1 MDAHGPETDCPNCE
15 RLEREVAELRAEVQ
29 RLKKLLEE
37 AQRAS
42 KRQAAPFRKEEPTEP
57 LKKAKRRAKKKPGR
71 KAGDEHG
78 EHRRREEPDAEPD
91 EVHRAALP
99 DCCPHCDSK
108 ELKPTKLVTQ
118 TQVELPTKPVVRR
131 FDIEV
136 GECNGCGKRVQ
147 GRHELQTSD
156 ATGAAKHQLGSRMHA
171 AIAWLNKRLGLS
183 HGKVAELF
191 QRLFGVTISRS
202 TSCRSML
209 RSAKQCERAEE
220 DAKELVR
227 GSPAITA
234 DETGWRVD
242 GQNAWLHDFVTES
255 ATVYA
260 IGRRNADPLSD
271 LIGFDWRGVLVH
283 DGWAV
288 YDAFTRA
295 EHQQCLAHLL
305 RRCGE
310 LLATA
315 TRGAVRFP
323 RAVKA
328 LLKEALGVRD
338 RFLAEE
344 LTVRGVGVLRG
355 RLQAEL
361 DRLVTPVKSHAANE
375 RFARFLRAHAGQLF
389 TFLRPEH
396 LGPRHGGVVEA
407 TNWRAEQ
414 AIRPA
419 VVNRK
424 VWGGNRTEHGA
435 AAQATLSTVLVTL
448 AQQAIDPLGWLA
460 RARQSVT
467 PLPLVG

>member
-1 MDAHGPETDCPNCE
+1 MDARGRQTDCPNCK
-15 RLEREVAELRAEVQ
+15 RLEREVAELRAEVE

-37 AQRAS
+37 ALRAG
-42 KRQAAPFRKEEPTEP
+42 KRQAAPFRKEAPAEP
-57 LKKAKRRAKKKPGR
+57 LGKAKRRAKKKPGR

-99 DCCPHCDSK
+99 ESCPHCDGK

-118 TQVELPTKPVVRR
+118 TQVELPTKPIVRR

-156 ATGAAKHQLGSRMHA
+156 AVGAAKHQLGSRMHA

-191 QRLFGVTISRS
+191 DRLFGVKISRS

-209 RSAKQCERAEE
+209 RSAKRCERAEE
-220 DAKELVR
+220 DARALVR

-242 GQNAWLHDFVTES
+242 GQNAWLHAF
-255 ATVYA
+255 ATNNATAYA
-260 IGRRNADPLSD
+260 IGRRSADPLAD
-271 LIGFDWRGVLVH
+271 LVGWGYTGVLVH

-288 YDAFTRA
+288 YDAFPRA
-295 EHQQCLAHLL
+295 EHQTCLAHLL
-305 RRCGE
+305 RRSGE
-310 LLATA
+310 LLAVA

-323 RAVKA
+323 RSVKR
-328 LLKEALGVRD
+328 LLKQALSARD
-338 RFLAEE
+338 RFLAGE
-344 LTVRGVGVLRG
+344 LTGRGVGVLRG
-355 RLQAEL
+355 RLEAQL
-361 DRLVTPVKSHAANE
+361 DRLVAPTKSHAANE
-375 RFARFLRAHAGQLF
+375 RFARFLRAHADQLF

-396 LGPRHGGVVEA
+396 LGVVEA

-424 VWGGNRTEHGA
+424 VWGGNRTDRGA

-448 AQQAIDPLGWLA
+448 AQQAIDPIDWLA
-460 RARQSVT
+460 NARQGVQ
-467 PLPLVG
+467 PLPLAG